1 MPRPFQLR
9 TRAAASLALLACL
22 LLPVALGRI
31 DTPALPGTPAD
42 SAKAAAVEGFLQALQ
57 AGDSQQASAYL
68 STDARAVLVMDDVNT
83 MWRELK
89 VRHGALRRCAPAHA
103 MVREGRRLWVSEL
116 EYDRETLRA
125 LFRVNSQGLVTGFNV
140 EVATAD
146 GVSMPV
152 DARGVVEQPFAVA
165 DLPGTLVLPEDGVR
179 LPAIVLVHG
188 SGRQDRDGT
197 IGPNKPLRDIAYGL
211 AQSGI
216 ATLRYD
222 KRSRARPQTLGP
234 GSTANE
240 TTVDDAVRAIALL
253 RRHPRVDP
261 DRVFVLGHSLGGYL
275 LPRIGARDRQLAGLV
290 VVSGLA
296 QPLYQSIP
304 RQVRYLSEL
313 DGQVS
318 ELERVSVDHA
328 EYQLSQILA
337 MLAGGPEPSD
347 PMLNIPAAY
356 WRDLASYDPMQVAR
370 SLPQPML
377 LIQGGR
383 DYQVTLDD
391 DFARWRSGLAG
402 REDTELLTYP
412 ALNHL
417 LMAGKGPA
425 NSAEYS
431 HPRHVDRQ
439 LIGDLQRWIN
449 AH

>member
-1 MPRPFQLR
+1 MPSPLQLR
-9 TRAAASLALLACL
+9 STVAASVALLACL
-22 LLPVALGRI
+22 SLPVSSGR
-31 DTPALPGTPAD
+31 TSPPALPQAPAEN
-42 SAKAAAVEGFLQALQ
+42 AQAAAVEGFLQALE
-57 AGDSQQASAYL
+57 AGDSQRASTFVSNQAPTLQA
-68 STDARAVLVMDDVNT
+68 MDDVAT

-89 VRHGALRRCAPAHA
+89 VRHGALQRCTPAHA
-103 MVREGRRLWVSEL
+103 TVREGRQLWVSEL

-125 LFRVNSQGLVTGFNV
+125 VFRVNDQGLVTRFNV
-140 EVATAD
+140 EVATPEVVPIPLD
-146 GVSMPV
+146 V
-152 DARGVVEQPFAVA
+152 RGVIEQPFAVA
-165 DLPGTLVLPEDGVR
+165 DLPGTLVLPQHGLR

-188 SGRQDRDGT
+188 SGSQDRDGT

-222 KRSRARPQTLGP
+222 KRSRARPRTLGP

-275 LPRIGARDRQLAGLV
+275 VPRIGARDPQLAGLV
-290 VVSGLA
+290 VLSGLA
-296 QPLYQSIP
+296 QPLYRSIP

-313 DGQVS
+313 DGHVT
-318 ELERVSVDHA
+318 ELERVTVDHA
-328 EYQLSQILA
+328 EHQLSQILA
-337 MLAGGPEPSD
+337 MLAGGPEPDS
-347 PMLNIPAAY
+347 PMLNIPPAY
-356 WRDLASYDPMQVAR
+356 WRDLAGYDPMRVAG

-383 DYQVTLDD
+383 DYQVTLED
-391 DFARWRSGLAG
+391 DFALWRSGLAG
-402 REDTELLTYP
+402 RKDTEFAIYP

-417 LMAGKGPA
+417 LMAGQGPA
-425 NSAEYS
+425 NSAEYGRP
-431 HPRHVDRQ
+431 HHVDRQ
-439 LIGDLQRWIN
+439 LIDDMQRWIN